1 MIVSLYLLV
10 GVYVE
15 LDVVLCTNQLRGPV
29 DIVRGGVH
37 VIILSECCNGVSR
50 RAAM

>member
-29 DIVRGGVH
+29 DIVRGVVH
-37 VIILSECCNGVSR
+37 VILSECCNGVSR